1 MSRKIK
7 GNGKHLT
14 FSDRVYIEQEL
25 MQGSSFRNIAA
36 GLGKDPSTI
45 SKEIRLHCSVAP
57 NGTYRFPHCTAC
69 SKYKKCKDIVYLCTT
84 CKEILC
90 WRCSANRDL
99 ARNCKEYN
107 PFTCPKLAKPPYVC
121 NGCEKKPKC
130 HDSKKYYR
138 ARPAQK
144 TYEETLSSS
153 RSGINMTPE
162 ELKELNDLISPL
174 VLKGQPLSHIF
185 AVHSD
190 EIPVCRRTLYNY
202 FDQSVFQARNIDL
215 PRRVRY
221 KKRKKR
227 SEPRKKN
234 IEQVYRNKRTFVD
247 FQKYTAAFPDLDVVE
262 MDTVKGSRDK
272 GKCLLTLLLRSCS
285 FMIIILLPDCTQRN
299 VINAINNLCDAIGIR
314 TFKKYFPIILTDN
327 GSEFKNP
334 WDIEK
339 NEAGTVRTKVFYCD
353 PYVSNQKAHIEKNH
367 EYIRYVIPKGR
378 SMYRYTQE
386 DINLMASHINS
397 TARDSLNGAT
407 PFDLAD
413 LLIDKK
419 IPLLTGQHKVSPDD
433 VLLKPAL
440 LETRHQN
447 RKEGA
452 SNE

>member
-45 SKEIRLHCSVAP
+45 SKEIRLHCAVAP

-69 SKYKKCKDIVYLCTT
+69 SKYMKCKDIAYLCTT

-121 NGCEKKPKC
+121 NGCEQKPKC

-138 ARPAQK
+138 AKPAQK

-190 EIPVCRRTLYNY
+190 VIPVCRRTLYNY
-202 FDQSVFQARNIDL
+202 LDQSVFQARNIDL

-247 FQKYTAAFPDLDVVE
+247 FQKYTAAFPELDVVE

-285 FMIIILLPDCTQRN
+285 FMLIILLPDCTQHS
-299 VINAINNLCDAIGIR
+299 VINAVNSLCDTIGIR

-339 NEAGTVRTKVFYCD
+339 AESGTQRCRVFYCD
-353 PYVSNQKAHIEKNH
+353 PYVSNQKARIEKNH

-407 PFDLAD
+407 PFDLAE

-440 LETRHQN
+440 LEARHQN